1 MDSGAGTDG
10 AAGEAGSTGSSGSG
24 PVGPVGAGA
33 AGEVGGRAV
42 PLTQQIGRAVVLALA
57 ILFGVFSVA
66 NAQRVTFSW
75 VFGRTEAGPAGG
87 GVPLIVLLVAA
98 FALGALV
105 TATVTRRR
113 RSRAAQPPR
122 TA

>member
-1 MDSGAGTDG
+1 MDSDAGTDG
-10 AAGEAGSTGSSGSG
+10 TAGATGPGGSGGSGGASPVEPVGGGVAGEAGR
-24 PVGPVGAGA
+24 
-33 AGEVGGRAV
+33 RAV
-42 PLTQQIGRAVVLALA
+42 PVTQQIGRAVVLALA

-75 VFGRTEAGPAGG
+75 VFGRTEAGPSGG

-105 TATVTRRR
+105 AATVLRRR
-113 RSRAAQPPR
+113 RSRAA
-122 TA
+122 